1 MEDKN
6 KILEIFYRI
15 KGRGSKNTLE
25 QYQRNLDTFF
35 NFLDKNY
42 EVDYLN
48 IKAYMLID
56 FEDYINKNKFQDKR
70 YKTEHLIELSTETKY
85 SLLKSV
91 SGLYSWLYENDYI
104 TKDLAKGIDLKKYKS
119 KEKKNIYLK
128 QDEYTLLIDY
138 LKSDY
143 VFPNKRGEDLLKPR
157 DLAIYSTM
165 LKHGN
170 RVYELMSLTF
180 DDIQGDK
187 IHIKAEN
194 RKNKCE
200 LTNRID
206 TQLGEILNDYLSVRK
221 SKNINSDLVF
231 TSKNGNQL
239 TRSNI
244 NGALKKRIHEANKWA
259 EIIGDSR
266 RIDENKPISSHKLR
280 HTCATSLN
288 ANNNSIQ
295 TIASILGQK
304 TISIARDIYTHVDN
318 MSVELNQL

>member
-1 MEDKN
+1 MKDKN
-6 KILEIFYRI
+6 NILKIFYRI
-15 KGRGSKNTLE
+15 KGRGSQNTLE
-25 QYQRNLDTFF
+25 QYQRNLNTFF
-35 NFLDKNY
+35 NFLDDNY
-42 EVDYLN
+42 GVDYLN
-48 IKAYMLID
+48 VKAYMLID
-56 FEDYINKNKFQDKR
+56 YEDYINKNKFQDRR
-70 YKTEHLIELSTETKY
+70 YKEEHLIELSMETKY
-85 SLLKSV
+85 SLMKSV
-91 SGLYSWLYENDYI
+91 SGLYSWLFLNDYI
-104 TKDLAKGIDLKKYKS
+104 TKDLSKEIDLKKYKT
-119 KEKKNIYLK
+119 KEKKSVFLK
-128 QDEYTLLIDY
+128 QEEYSLLIDY
-138 LKSDY
+138 LKNDY

-200 LTNRID
+200 LTNRIE
-206 TQLGEILNDYLSVRK
+206 TQLKEILNDYLAVRK

-244 NGALKKRIHEANKWA
+244 NGALKKRINEANKWA
-259 EIIGDSR
+259 EITGDSR
-266 RIDENKPISSHKLR
+266 RIDESKPISSHKLR

-304 TISIARDIYTHVDN
+304 TITITRDTYTHVDN